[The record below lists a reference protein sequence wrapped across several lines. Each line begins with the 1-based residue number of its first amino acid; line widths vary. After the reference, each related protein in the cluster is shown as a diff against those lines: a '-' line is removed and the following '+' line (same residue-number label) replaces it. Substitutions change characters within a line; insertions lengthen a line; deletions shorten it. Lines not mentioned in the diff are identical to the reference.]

1 MIKKISAI
9 VLALVL
15 CLSVVVMPASAYS
28 LGASSEVAYVIELDK
43 DKYEAGESVTVNLYL
58 YGKSGLEFGT
68 GAIVIG
74 MNSALFD
81 MAENVIDDVKGGSTC
96 SDLMASYYKSSE
108 SLSWAWQTN
117 ATVLTNISN
126 GNTADENAMF
136 DQYIKFTL
144 ARNTAGTHDNAGSN
158 KNGLPTDEINADSE
172 AGVAFVSFSLKLKD
186 EIEDG
191 TEINFGIPTGSM
203 PKNYTYMNYYKT
215 PGTATTVVKTTAAT
229 SEIVNSTS
237 AQIGAAFEFPVFT
250 IADGSNAIRF
260 EKNADKSYANKVSV
274 RTMAKIPAADLQ
286 AATGATS
293 NDDIEAKI
301 VKVGF
306 VYAPTTTTFNAADAQ
321 TVARGGSVAGYKYAE
336 VSYIQNAGTTYNFSC
351 LVEVQDADIAAADFN
366 VYAFIEL
373 DFGANGTQYY
383 FSAAKDAI
391 SSKALYNAHNDAAWA
406 KYGWGTA
413 TDK

>member
-81 MAENVIDDVKGGSTC
+81 MAENDIDDVKGGSTC

-191 TEINFGIPTGSM
+191 TEINFGVPTGSM

-237 AQIGAAFEFPVFT
+237 AQIGPAFVFPEFT
-250 IADGSNAIRF
+250 IGAGKDAIRF
-260 EKNADKSYANKVSV
+260 EKNADKSYAQKVTI
-274 RTMAKIPAADLQ
+274 RTMAKIAAADLQ
-286 AATGATS
+286 AATGATA

-301 VKVGF
+301 KSVGF
-306 VYAPTTTTFNAADAQ
+306 VYAPSTTAFDAANAE
-321 TVARGGSVAGYKYAE
+321 TVAKGGSVAGYVKQP
-336 VSYIQNAGTTYNFSC
+336 VSYIQYDGTSYNFTC
-351 LVEVQDADIAAADFN
+351 LVEVQDADVASANFN
-366 VYAFIEL
+366 TYAYIEL
-373 DFGANGTQYY
+373 DFGAKNGTKYY
-383 FSAAKDAI
+383 FSAEKDAI
-391 SSKALYNAHNDAAWA
+391 SAQALYSANKDAAWE
-406 KYGWGTA
+406 KYGW
-413 TDK
+413 